1 MKLTQLASKPQLIEI
16 TIDDQEIKEAYGESL
31 TFYMYDRQ
39 PLEKYIKLALID
51 QKDLT
56 EMISAVKDLI
66 LDEDGN
72 IILKDDIT
80 LPPNVMTKVVGR
92 VVETL
97 GK

>member
-39 PLEKYIKLALID
+39 PLEKYIKLALIN
-51 QKDLT
+51 QENLT